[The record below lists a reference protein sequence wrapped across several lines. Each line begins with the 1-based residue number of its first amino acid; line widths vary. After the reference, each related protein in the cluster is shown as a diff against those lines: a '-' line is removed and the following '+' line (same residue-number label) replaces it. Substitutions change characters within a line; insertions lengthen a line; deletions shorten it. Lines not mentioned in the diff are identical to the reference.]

1 MPVNTI
7 MGLFAKSPIKPLQRH
22 VVCVNECCSHLVKFF
37 EVSSKGDWEK
47 ASEIRAQ
54 ISHLEKEAD
63 VLKRE
68 IRLKLPRGLFMP
80 VDRTDMLELL
90 TQQDKLANLAKVLAV
105 YMVDNLSFLRL
116 SNQTS
121 SLTFNVVLMLLT
133 KRKK

>member
-1 MPVNTI
+1 M
-7 MGLFAKSPIKPLQRH
+7 
-22 VVCVNECCSHLVKFF
+22 
-37 EVSSKGDWEK
+37 
-47 ASEIRAQ
+47 
-54 ISHLEKEAD
+54 
-63 VLKRE
+63 LKRE

-90 TQQDKLANLAKVLAV
+90 TQQDKLANLAKTLLAV

-133 KRKK
+133 KRKSNQ